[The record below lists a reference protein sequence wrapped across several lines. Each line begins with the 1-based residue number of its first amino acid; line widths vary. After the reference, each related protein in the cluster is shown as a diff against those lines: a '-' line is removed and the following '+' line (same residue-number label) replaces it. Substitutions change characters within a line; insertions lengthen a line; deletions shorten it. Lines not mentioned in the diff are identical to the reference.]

1 MARQVVIH
9 AGLAFDAGA
18 RFVVSMV
25 FYPPDGR
32 RRDVSNLHAAM
43 KAALDGI
50 AEAMGVDDSGFV
62 QHHQCAGHVMKVAL
76 AQPLERAAR
85 PRRATFRG
93 ATKGRVDVV
102 VEELQ

>member
-1 MARQVVIH
+1 MARQAITR
-9 AGLAFDAGA
+9 ADLAFGGDA

-50 AEAMGVDDSGFV
+50 ASAMGVDDSTFL
-62 QHHQCAGHVMKVAL
+62 QHQQSAGHVVKVAL
-76 AQPLERAAR
+76 
-85 PRRATFRG
+85 RG
-93 ATKGRVDVV
+93 AMKGRVDVA
-102 VEELQ
+102 VEQLQ